1 MALAQILWQLAGMFN
16 GAVIV
21 MGVTSCG
28 KTSVGEGLAAKMGC
42 PYIEG
47 DKLHP
52 AANIK
57 KMSAGNPL
65 DDDDRWPW
73 LDIIGKAMKVECGKG
88 RGVVASCSA
97 LKKVYRQRLAT
108 AAGTPISFIFLHGDR
123 DLLAR
128 RIAARKGHFMPPS
141 LLDSQLKTLEIPGPE
156 ENALHLDVA
165 LPVNVLVDLSKD
177 YVMEREHK

>member
-1 MALAQILWQLAGMFN
+1 MALARILWQLAGMFN

-57 KMSAGNPL
+57 KMSSGIPL

-73 LDIIGKAMKVECGKG
+73 LDIIGKAMKAECGKG

-97 LKKVYRQRLAT
+97 LKKVFRQRLAY
-108 AAGTPISFIFLHGDR
+108 AA
-123 DLLAR
+123 
-128 RIAARKGHFMPPS
+128 
-141 LLDSQLKTLEIPGPE
+141 
-156 ENALHLDVA
+156 
-165 LPVNVLVDLSKD
+165 
-177 YVMEREHK
+177 